1 MIIEHNPALQELALQ
16 LARPGAAAR
25 ELAAKYPT
33 GALVELQL
41 PSDSWAAVRE
51 GSGEL
56 VTFVRPRD
64 LPR

>member
-1 MIIEHNPALQELALQ
+1 M
-16 LARPGAAAR
+16 
-25 ELAAKYPT
+25 AAKYPT
-33 GALVELQL
+33 SALVELKL

-56 VTFVRPRD
+56 VNFVRPRD